1 MALNPNLRNF
11 FDSGFCQAFWP
22 EDEAASRVQA
32 KQACRLLGATEG
44 HILDWRGGWG
54 RHALPLAEM
63 GFKVTLLDFCERY
76 IKAAKKAFAEAG
88 LDLTAIHADSR
99 NTPPDVQADFAICMN
114 NSVGFLE
121 ECAEVE
127 AFTSLRLA
135 MKPGARLLV
144 DCANLFALAGLL
156 KKGRE
161 ESNGKGGVRRAH
173 HDFDFVTNVNHSVFE
188 LVTPDGDS
196 SKQEFH
202 QTLYTPH
209 GLARLLTAAG
219 FTVDHVYG
227 DLDGHPVSFD
237 SLKIVMLAHT

>member
-1 MALNPNLRNF
+1 MAFNPNLRNF

-22 EDEAASRVQA
+22 EDNETSRVQA
-32 KQACRLLGATEG
+32 KQACLLLGATEG

-76 IKAAKKAFAEAG
+76 IETAKKTSAEAG
-88 LDLTAIHADSR
+88 LELTAIHADSR

-121 ECAEVE
+121 ESAEVE
-127 AFTSLRLA
+127 AFTSLRRAL
-135 MKPGARLLV
+135 KPGAKLLV
-144 DCANLFALAGLL
+144 DCASLFALAGLL

-161 ESNGKGGVRRAH
+161 ESNAKGHVRRAR
-173 HDFDFVTNVNHSVFE
+173 HDFDFLSNVNHSVFE
-188 LVTPDGDS
+188 LVTRGGES
-196 SKQEFH
+196 NKQEFH

-209 GLARLLTAAG
+209 GLSRLLTAAG
-219 FTVDHVYG
+219 FTVDRVYG
-227 DLDGHPVSFD
+227 DLDANPVSFD
-237 SLKIVMLAHT
+237 SPKIVMVAHT